1 MRSWRFYDN
10 LRSDNWS
17 PARQPQI
24 GVRTPVLSN
33 DGSDLAAAWR
43 TIQEIGDE
51 DALAVAVEDAFPGA
65 TVEVGVTSGRFE
77 LLFRQPGLLR
87 PLSQAEL
94 SDGTLRYLLLVAA
107 LLTPRPPPLMVF
119 NEPEASL
126 HPDLLPALGRLML
139 RYATENQLW
148 VVSHARALCDAITAD
163 GTATHIEL
171 DKELG
176 ETFAHDQDLY
186 STPAWA
192 WPKR

>member
-1 MRSWRFYDN
+1 
-10 LRSDNWS
+10 
-17 PARQPQI
+17 
-24 GVRTPVLSN
+24 
-33 DGSDLAAAWR
+33 
-43 TIQEIGDE
+43 
-51 DALAVAVEDAFPGA
+51 
-65 TVEVGVTSGRFE
+65 
-77 LLFRQPGLLR
+77 
-87 PLSQAEL
+87 
-94 SDGTLRYLLLVAA
+94 
-107 LLTPRPPPLMVF
+107 MVF

-139 RYATENQLW
+139 RYAAQNQLW
-148 VVSHARALCDAITAD
+148 VVSHARALCDAIIAE